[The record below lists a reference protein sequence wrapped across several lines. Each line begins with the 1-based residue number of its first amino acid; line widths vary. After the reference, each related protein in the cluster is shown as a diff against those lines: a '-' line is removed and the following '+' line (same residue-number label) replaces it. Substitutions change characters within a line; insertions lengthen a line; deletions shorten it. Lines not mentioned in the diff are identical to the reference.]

1 MQKPKTVAEFLAAG
15 GTITKCPVVTIA
27 EDMQNVRSMAT
38 GPAKLMSL
46 EEGEVIY
53 GEKTTR
59 KKKEKIVDLSGINV
73 EDIPEALRKT
83 LGI

>member
-1 MQKPKTVAEFLAAG
+1 MVKPKTVQEFLASG
-15 GTITKCPVVTIA
+15 GTITKCPVVKLA
-27 EDMQNVRSMAT
+27 EDIQNVRSMAT

-46 EEGEVIY
+46 EEGEVMY

-59 KKKEKIVDLSGINV
+59 KKKEKAVDLSGIEIAN
-73 EDIPEALRKT
+73 IPEELRKS

>member
-1 MQKPKTVAEFLAAG
+1 MQKPKTVEEFLAQG
-15 GTITKCPVVTIA
+15 GTITKCPVVEIA
-27 EDMQNVRSMAT
+27 EKMQNVRSMTT

-46 EEGEVIY
+46 EEGELMY

-59 KKKEKIVDLSGINV
+59 KKKEKALDLSGIDMEN
-73 EDIPEALRKT
+73 IPEELRKT

>member
-1 MQKPKTVAEFLAAG
+1 MLKTESMEEFIARGGVVA
-15 GTITKCPVVTIA
+15 KCPVVKIA
-27 EDMQNVRSMAT
+27 EEMQNVRSMAT

-46 EEGEVIY
+46 EEGEVMY

-59 KKKEKIVDLSGINV
+59 KKKDKVVDLTGIEV
-73 EDIPEALRKT
+73 ENIPEALRKS

>member
-1 MQKPKTVAEFLAAG
+1 MQKPKTVEEFLAMG
-15 GTITKCPVVTIA
+15 KIITKCPVVQVA
-27 EDMQNVRSMAT
+27 EEIQNVRSMAT

-46 EEGEVIY
+46 EEGGVLY

-59 KKKEKIVDLSGINV
+59 KKKEKAVDLAGIDV
-73 EDIPEALRKT
+73 ESIPEELRKS

>member
-1 MQKPKTVAEFLAAG
+1 MAKPKTVEEFLAAG
-15 GTITKCPVVTIA
+15 GTITKCPVVALA

-38 GPAKLMSL
+38 GPAKLMTL
-46 EEGEVIY
+46 EEGADAF
-53 GEKTTR
+53 GEKSTR
-59 KKKEKIVDLSGINV
+59 KKKEKTVDLSGINV

>member
-1 MQKPKTVAEFLAAG
+1 MAKTESMKEFIARGGVVA
-15 GTITKCPVVTIA
+15 KCPVVAIA

-46 EEGEVIY
+46 EEGEVMY

-59 KKKEKIVDLSGINV
+59 KKKEKVVDLSGIKV